1 MYVIAYAALFSQRC
15 TYSIDGIGVIIDG
28 RAFAE
33 SIASNPD
40 IALVDIQEVDLSP
53 FVDVL
58 GVPDE
63 IRGNREILTYVRA
76 KRIAHR
82 QVKSA
87 RGGT

>member
-1 MYVIAYAALFSQRC
+1 MSHACATLFSQRC
-15 TYSIDGIGVIIDG
+15 IYSIHASDVIIDG

-40 IALVDIQEVDLSP
+40 IALVDIEGVDLSP

-58 GVPDE
+58 GVPDG
-63 IRGNREILTYVRA
+63 IRGTREILAYVRA

>member
-1 MYVIAYAALFSQRC
+1 MSHACAALFLQRC
-15 TYSIDGIGVIIDG
+15 TYSIYASDAIIDG

-33 SIASNPD
+33 SIESNPD
-40 IALVDIQEVDLSP
+40 ITLVDIEGVDLSP
-53 FVDVL
+53 FVDML

-63 IRGNREILTYVRA
+63 IRGTREILAYVRA